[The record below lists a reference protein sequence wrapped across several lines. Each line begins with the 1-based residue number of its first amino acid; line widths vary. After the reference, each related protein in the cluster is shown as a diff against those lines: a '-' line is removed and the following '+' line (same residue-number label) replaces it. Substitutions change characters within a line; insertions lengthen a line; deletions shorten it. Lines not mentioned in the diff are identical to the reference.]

1 MKKLIHKI
9 LFSMFIVIALV
20 VTAISASAVTTYI
33 EFTGPSTIDDGQST
47 TFDAAIY
54 SLDTP
59 IDYEIALLDSND
71 NTIHIFDEDKTN
83 DPLYE
88 ALDIS
93 VGQSAYS
100 ADVTYTI
107 RLTAVDSRGDYGY
120 SDLTLTVNPVTVT
133 PPLPPVNPYP
143 IASITTPFNGEAFT
157 TGDTII
163 FAGYGTDDGVVVS
176 HSWTSNIDGVLDSG
190 NGAYSEFSTSSLSQ
204 GIHTI
209 TFTVTDNDGNT
220 GSDTIVIGVEQSTMP
235 VASITSP
242 SDGQEFKYGDMVTF
256 AGYGTDSNG
265 FITSYQWTSDIDGN
279 LGSTTAFS
287 TDSLSAGTH
296 TITFTVT
303 DNDGNT
309 NLDTLTINVKQTNAP
324 VVSIITPDDED
335 DFMAGDAI
343 TFNAIASDTDGTI
356 TGYSWVSDVDGGLG
370 TTSALTTSSLSNG
383 RHTITVTAMDND
395 GLTAT
400 DSIEITVKAL
410 TAPTAVI
417 SRPNTGDIFDQG
429 DTIIF
434 DGSQSYDP
442 DGWIVSYDWR
452 SDKDG
457 QLGTLAA
464 ISRDDLSLGRHYI
477 TLTVTDNDALQYTD
491 TFTVWIII
499 NPLTAPDVTINSPGN
514 GATFT
519 TSDQITFNGSAA
531 DNGNVVSYE
540 WTSNIYGEIASG
552 TGAPGVITASLP
564 EGEHEITL
572 ITTDD
577 TGLTGQDTVW
587 ITVTAS
593 APSAP
598 SSPSEPDEEFIQN
611 SIAIK
616 SINIPSG
623 TIVSAGD
630 SVDFSLR
637 FENDGD
643 TDLEDIKAS
652 AVIQELA
659 VMDSVGPFDLDEG
672 DEITQTLNLE
682 IPDYAS
688 GEYVVR
694 LTISSNNVHRIV
706 HRFITVR

>member
-9 LFSMFIVIALV
+9 LFSMFIVIALA
-20 VTAISASAVTTYI
+20 VTAISASAVTTYM

-100 ADVTYTI
+100 ADGTYTI

-395 GLTAT
+395 GLIAT